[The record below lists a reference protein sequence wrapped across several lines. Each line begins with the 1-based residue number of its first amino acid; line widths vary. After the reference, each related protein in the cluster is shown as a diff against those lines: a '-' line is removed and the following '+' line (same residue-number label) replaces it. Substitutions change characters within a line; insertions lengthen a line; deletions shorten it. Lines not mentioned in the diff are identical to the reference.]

1 MQWWF
6 KNFCKGKESLK
17 DEEHSGQSL
26 AVDDDQL
33 REIFETDPLKTI
45 QKVTE
50 ELNIDRSTV
59 IWHLKQ
65 LGKVKKLDK

>member
-1 MQWWF
+1 M
-6 KNFCKGKESLK
+6 
-17 DEEHSGQSL
+17 

-50 ELNIDRSTV
+50 ELNVDRSTV